1 MSDYELQTPEINV
14 FHMDVALSY
23 YYTKLYT
30 TCLRMQNWGFVLEK

>member
-1 MSDYELQTPEINV
+1 MSDYELQTQEINV

-30 TCLRMQNWGFVLEK
+30 CLRMQNWGFVLEK